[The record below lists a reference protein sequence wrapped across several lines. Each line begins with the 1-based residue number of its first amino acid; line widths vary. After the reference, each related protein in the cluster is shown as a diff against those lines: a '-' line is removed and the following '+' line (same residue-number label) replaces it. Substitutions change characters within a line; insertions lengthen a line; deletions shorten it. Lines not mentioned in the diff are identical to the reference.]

1 MARMGPGRVRGW
13 ASALVM
19 TIGEAC
25 RSGLSEALAAAIR
38 WAVNRARED
47 GWSHEKITTHLALA

>member
-1 MARMGPGRVRGW
+1 VRGW

-25 RSGLSEALAAAIR
+25 RSGLSETLAATIR
-38 WAVNRARED
+38 WAVERARED
-47 GWSHEKITTHLALA
+47 GWSHEKITPHLALA